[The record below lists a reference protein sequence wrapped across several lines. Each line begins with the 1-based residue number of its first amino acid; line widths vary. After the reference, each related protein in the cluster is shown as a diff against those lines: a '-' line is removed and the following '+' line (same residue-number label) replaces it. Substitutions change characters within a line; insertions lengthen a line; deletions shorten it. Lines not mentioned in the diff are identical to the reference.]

1 MPVPEPAAGL
11 PPADLGPDSSERLAR
26 IGRRAPGRADEIA
39 ALCRGAAD
47 PGLALAGVERYVDG
61 AGAPPADRELLET
74 LVLLAGSSRLVPALL
89 ARNPRLLRRAGR
101 SPWLSRPRPE
111 ADLQRLL
118 SRAVRRLDP
127 DDVESFHRLLRRVR
141 AREVVRIAL
150 RDLRRARVKEVT
162 EELSALATACLD
174 AAIRFHERRL
184 RARHGPPAGNAGRE
198 PGAGFC
204 AIAMGKLGAR
214 ELNFSSDVDLLY
226 VYDRDGETEGERP
239 VTHFAYYAK
248 LAELVTEAIAKPTED
263 GFVFRVD
270 LNLRP
275 DGQNGPIVNSLRAA
289 EMYYQTFGRSWE
301 RNALVKARPG
311 AGDLA
316 VGEELL
322 RTLEPFVWRRSLDLD
337 VLSEIQAMKARIDA
351 RAGAEGREDL
361 KLGRGGIREAEF
373 FVSALQLLHGGRPE
387 GKALRERAVIPALD
401 RLLFAGI
408 VPARDHDELADAY
421 LFLRR
426 AEHRVQMVDGAQ
438 THRLPPAGER
448 LGLARSM
455 GYATE
460 AELEAALGAHRERVA
475 RLFSGLLGTAS
486 DEVPLDPELA
496 LLADAQVEPER
507 RREVA
512 ARRGFVEPDRAIAA
526 LDAMARRRTPFSKMG
541 DPAAAV
547 ALVSDALGTPDPDQA
562 LSHLSDFA
570 AALRSP
576 APYFKLLSER
586 RRVARLLL
594 SLFGTSDFLSKRF
607 LRHPEL
613 IDMLLREDQVLLEK
627 GKDTFRSE
635 LEERLAA
642 IDPSLPPDD
651 LLEARLGEM
660 RRYKNEEVLRIA
672 IHDIAGT
679 IDLPGVASQLTDLA
693 EVSLERC
700 LALAEEEARA
710 RNAAPPGRLC
720 VIGMGKLGGREL
732 GYHSDLDLIFLYPS
746 CRGDE
751 APPVPP
757 LAPAQP
763 HPAGPALAAGP
774 HERYARLAQRLMAF
788 LQMPLREGRLY
799 QIDTRLRPSGNQG
812 ALVIGVEGFT
822 RYHMA
827 GGEASPGGVKSQL
840 WERQALLRARH
851 VAGDPVLFARVLEEV
866 IVPVVYARQD
876 PGVLAAEIRRMR
888 ERMEA
893 ELGKESTR
901 GRNPKAGRGG
911 LVDVEFAAQFLQLAH
926 GHAHPTV
933 RTGSTPVALVRLR
946 QAGLLR
952 EADFEAL
959 SQGYDFLRRVEL
971 RLRIVHDF
979 TTDHLPPRGPAL
991 LQLARRLGYG
1001 GPDPGGRFLAEYER
1015 VTGSVRAAFDAVVR

>member
-1 MPVPEPAAGL
+1 MPVSDTVAGL
-11 PPADLGPDSSERLAR
+11 PPAELRPGSAERLAR
-26 IGRRAPGRADEIA
+26 LGKRFPERVDEIA
-39 ALCRGAAD
+39 ALCRLAAD
-47 PGLALAGVERYVDG
+47 PDLALSGVERYLDG
-61 AGAPPADRELLET
+61 AGAPPAERDLLET

-89 ARNPRLLRRAGR
+89 ARSPRLLRRAGR
-101 SPWLSRPRPE
+101 SPWLDRPRPE
-111 ADLQRLL
+111 PDLRRLL
-118 SRAVRRLDP
+118 SRAARGLDP

-162 EELSALATACLD
+162 DELSGLATACLD

-184 RARHGPPAGNAGRE
+184 RARHGPPTGNAGRD

-226 VYDRDGETEGERP
+226 VYERDGETEGDKP
-239 VTHFAYYAK
+239 ITHFAYYAK

-275 DGQNGPIVNSLRAA
+275 DGQNGPIVNSIRAA

-361 KLGRGGIREAEF
+361 KLGKGGIREAEF
-373 FVSALQLLHGGRPE
+373 FVSALQLLHGGRPD

-408 VPARDHDELADAY
+408 VPSRDHDELTDAY

-426 AEHRVQMVDGAQ
+426 AEHRVQMVEGAQ
-438 THRLPPAGER
+438 THRLPPPGER

-460 AELEAALGAHRERVA
+460 ADLEAALGAHRERVA
-475 RLFSGLLGTAS
+475 RLFSGLLGTGA

-496 LLADAQVEPER
+496 LLADAQVEPAR
-507 RREVA
+507 RLEVA
-512 ARRGFVEPDRAIAA
+512 ARRGFVDPDRAIAA
-526 LDAMARRRTPFSKMG
+526 LDAMARRPTPFSKMG

-547 ALVSDALGTPDPDQA
+547 ALLSDALGTPDPDQA

-576 APYFKLLSER
+576 GPYFKLLSER

-613 IDMLLREDQVLLEK
+613 IDMLLREDQILLEK

-635 LEERLAA
+635 LDERLAA

-710 RNAAPPGRLC
+710 RSAAPPARLC

-732 GYHSDLDLIFLYPS
+732 GYHSDLDLVFLYP
-746 CRGDE
+746 G
-751 APPVPP
+751 
-757 LAPAQP
+757 
-763 HPAGPALAAGP
+763 GAASG
-774 HERYARLAQRLMAF
+774 HERYARVAQRLMAF

-822 RYHMA
+822 RYHMGDA
-827 GGEASPGGVKSQL
+827 ARGGGEASPGGVRSQL

-851 VAGDPVLFARVLEEV
+851 VAGDPILFARVNEEV

-876 PGVLAAEIRRMR
+876 PGALAAEIRRMR

-893 ELGKESTR
+893 ELGKEATR
-901 GRNPKAGRGG
+901 GLNPKAGRGG

-926 GHAHPTV
+926 GHAHPTI

-952 EADFEAL
+952 EAEFEAL
-959 SQGYDFLRRVEL
+959 SKGYDFLRRVEL

-979 TTDHLPPRGPAL
+979 ATDHLPPRGPAL
-991 LQLARRLGYG
+991 LHLARRLGYG

-1015 VTGSVRAAFDAVVR
+1015 VTGSVRSAFEAVVR